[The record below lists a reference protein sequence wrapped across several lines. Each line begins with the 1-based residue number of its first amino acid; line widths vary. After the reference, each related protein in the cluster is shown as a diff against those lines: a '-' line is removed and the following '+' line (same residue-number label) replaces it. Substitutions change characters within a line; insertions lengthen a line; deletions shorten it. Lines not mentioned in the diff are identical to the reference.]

1 MELTKQRKEL
11 LDATTK
17 QINERKI
24 LAAKYRRQSL
34 EHQRRRF
41 EAANRFRIPY
51 FEKLLGLL
59 EVENKQLEEL
69 QRKDLESLRK
79 FNEKQYKQL
88 IEDLKSVSKTQDNRI
103 KTLLDYRKNYNVS
116 HGNPVHVFCGLRA
129 DLIEKYQNFG
139 GPLPG
144 GDISQ
149 PALCE
154 NLVRFK
160 WDISEWEGYDAG
172 FRAMFFWDDPPAG
185 FIGATAEIDIVG
197 AYLLEAAYACY
208 GGGLAWL
215 QGDAKLHLSQGG
227 VNPLYISEEF
237 RFIDEMATGP
247 GWNEGSIGFPG
258 PIPMS
263 VGTITVSIPQNVRI
277 VAGTPL
283 VGIVEVEFFA
293 SSWDNSRVLV
303 DINSEDHLKINFT
316 ALLMTV
322 ES

>member
-11 LDATTK
+11 LDATMK
-17 QINERKI
+17 QIKERKI
-24 LAAKYRRQSL
+24 LAAKYRNQSL

-41 EAANRFRIPY
+41 EAANRFRRPY
-51 FEKLLGLL
+51 FEKLLELL
-59 EVENKQLEEL
+59 KVENKQLEEL

-88 IEDLKSVSKTQDNRI
+88 IKDLKSVSKTYDNRI
-103 KTLLDYRKNYNVS
+103 KNLLDYRKNYNES
-116 HGNPVHVFCGLRA
+116 HGNPVHVFCGLQA
-129 DLIEKYQNFG
+129 DLIDKYINFG
-139 GPLPG
+139 GPLPDG
-144 GDISQ
+144 VISQ

-154 NLVRFK
+154 NIVRFQ
-160 WDISEWEGYDAG
+160 WDAPEWECYDAG
-172 FRAMFFWDDPPAG
+172 FKALFFWDDPPAG
-185 FIGATAEIDIVG
+185 FIGATAEIGIIG
-197 AYLLEAAYACY
+197 AYLLEAGYACY
-208 GGGLAWL
+208 GGGQAQL

-227 VNPLYISEEF
+227 ANPLYISEEI

-258 PIPMS
+258 PIPMG
-263 VGTITVSIPQNVRI
+263 VGTVNVSIPQNVRI

-283 VGIVEVEFFA
+283 LGTVEVEFFA
-293 SSWDNSRVLV
+293 CSGANSRVLV
-303 DINSEDHLKINFT
+303 DFNSEDHLKLNFT